1 MKGLVILGLES
12 VRSSQTECRMPLLTL
27 LRLQKQKDF

>member
-12 VRSSQTECRMPLLTL
+12 VRSSQSECRIPLLSL
-27 LRLQKQKDF
+27 LWLQKQKDF